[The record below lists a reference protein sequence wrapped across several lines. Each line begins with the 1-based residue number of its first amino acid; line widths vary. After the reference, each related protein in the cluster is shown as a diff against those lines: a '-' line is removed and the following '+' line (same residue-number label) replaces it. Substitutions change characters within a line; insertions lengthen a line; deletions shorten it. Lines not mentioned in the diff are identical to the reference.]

1 VGFCDTVPKHHQAEH
16 SKRVASEASKIL
28 RDMKAPAIAKS
39 VAGSALT
46 QVPDRAPKR
55 SPLYPE
61 KETNP
66 MLWLGVQLM
75 NRVELP
81 FSPFSLALRLDSDG
95 KIHLD

>member
-1 VGFCDTVPKHHQAEH
+1 MGFCDTVPKHHQAEH

-46 QVPDRAPKR
+46 QVP
-55 SPLYPE
+55 E